1 MLKNTEEKY
10 GVIGKTLHW
19 ISALTV
25 IGLFVVG
32 YWMVDLTYYS
42 EWYKTA
48 PLWHKSVG
56 ILLLMA
62 TLFRLFWRFYS
73 PAPKAIASHSKQ
85 VKLASSLA
93 HAAIYILLFLL
104 MISGY
109 LISTADGRGIAV
121 FNWFSVPT
129 FGKIFS
135 DQADIAGLIHEYFA
149 YALIG
154 LSLLHAVA
162 AVKHHVIDKDDTLKR
177 MTRKKQ

>member
-1 MLKNTEEKY
+1 MLKNTAIKY
-10 GVIGKTLHW
+10 GIIAKTLHW

-25 IGLFVVG
+25 LALFVVG

-48 PLWHKSVG
+48 PLWHKNIG
-56 ILLLMA
+56 ILLLIA
-62 TLFRLFWRFYS
+62 SLFRLFWRFYS
-73 PAPKAIASHSKQ
+73 PAPKAITSHSKQ
-85 VKLASSLA
+85 VKIASSLA
-93 HAAIYILLFLL
+93 HIAIYILLFTL
-104 MISGY
+104 MTSGY

-129 FGKIFS
+129 LGEIFS
-135 DQADIAGLIHEYFA
+135 EQADIAGLIHKYVA
-149 YALIG
+149 YALIA

-177 MTRKKQ
+177 MTR

>member
-1 MLKNTEEKY
+1 MLKNTENKY
-10 GVIGKTLHW
+10 GIIAKTLHW

-25 IGLFVVG
+25 LGLFVVG

-48 PLWHKSVG
+48 PLWHKSIGV
-56 ILLLMA
+56 LLLIA
-62 TLFRLFWRFYS
+62 SLFRLFWRFYS
-73 PAPKAIASHSKQ
+73 PAPKAITSHSKQ
-85 VKLASSLA
+85 VKLSSSLA
-93 HAAIYILLFLL
+93 HIAIYILLFTL
-104 MISGY
+104 MTSGY

-129 FGKIFS
+129 LGEIFS
-135 DQADIAGLIHEYFA
+135 EQADIAGLIHKYVA
-149 YALIG
+149 YALIA

-177 MTRKKQ
+177 MTR